1 MRRPPGIVRTGLA
14 YDRAVSGSTRDP
26 EVVSEPGPAGSKP
39 IIRYPTGWLLAVVDD
54 PATAAD
60 AAGAV
65 AATGTDPSLVH
76 VLSGADGRAAFRDLG
91 ASTSPLARI
100 IRGVQF
106 MSMDQMPD
114 LPTYERAIEE
124 GRTVIAVHP
133 KGRPALLAARDALAA
148 HGAHF
153 QNYFGRFMTEEFSR
167 WRGTEPDLPDYLRR

>member
-1 MRRPPGIVRTGLA
+1 VTDPGDVETAATERPHA
-14 YDRAVSGSTRDP
+14 A
-26 EVVSEPGPAGSKP
+26 KP

-54 PATAAD
+54 APTAAT

-65 AATGTDPSLVH
+65 TTAGIDPADVR
-76 VLSGADGRAAFRDLG
+76 VLSGADGQAAFAALG

-114 LPTYERAIEE
+114 LPAYEKAIEE
-124 GRTVIAVHP
+124 GRTVIAVRP
-133 KGRPALLAARDALAA
+133 RGRPALLKAKDALAA
-148 HGAHF
+148 NGAHF

-167 WRGTEPDLPDYLRR
+167 WRGTEPDLPDHLRR

>member
-1 MRRPPGIVRTGLA
+1 MR
-14 YDRAVSGSTRDP
+14 DR
-26 EVVSEPGPAGSKP
+26 GPADAAEATDPADAAETTDPADAAEAKP

-54 PATAAD
+54 PVAAAD
-60 AAGAV
+60 AARAV
-65 AATGTDPSLVH
+65 AATGIDPSLVR

-91 ASTSPLARI
+91 ASTSPLARL

-114 LPTYERAIEE
+114 LPAYEKAIEE

-133 KGRPALLAARDALAA
+133 KGRPALLAAKDALGG

-167 WRGTEPDLPDYLRR
+167 WRGTEPDLPDHLRR

>member
-1 MRRPPGIVRTGLA
+1 MH
-14 YDRAVSGSTRDP
+14 GSAGED
-26 EVVSEPGPAGSKP
+26 EVASDEAPAGTPGVPGSAGSAGSVDPKA

-54 PATAAD
+54 QATAAD
-60 AAGAV
+60 AARAV
-65 AATGTDPSLVH
+65 AATGTDPALVR
-76 VLSGADGRAAFRDLG
+76 VLSGADGREAFRDLG
-91 ASTSPLARI
+91 ASTSPLARL

-114 LPTYERAIEE
+114 LPAYEKAIEE

-133 KGRPALLAARDALAA
+133 KGRPALLAARDALAG

-167 WRGTEPDLPDYLRR
+167 WRGTEPDLPDHLRR

>member
-1 MRRPPGIVRTGLA
+1 MTRGGRDDGA
-14 YDRAVSGSTRDP
+14 GSAER
-26 EVVSEPGPAGSKP
+26 PAGSKP

-54 PATAAD
+54 PATAVE
-60 AAGAV
+60 AARAV
-65 AATGTDPSLVH
+65 EATGIDPSDIQ
-76 VLSGADGRAAFRDLG
+76 VLSGADGREAFRTLG

-114 LPTYERAIEE
+114 LPTYEKAIEV
-124 GRTVIAVHP
+124 GRTVIAVRP
-133 KGRPALLAARDALAA
+133 KGRPALLDAKEALES

-167 WRGTEPDLPDYLRR
+167 WRGREPDMPDYLRR